1 MNRKSKMSNEERLD
15 AELKRLHNILPFL
28 WQDHEFHIAY
38 LTRDHGPQGQGF
50 ILGLENASCR
60 LLFARQSGSQTEAI
74 RDYVG
79 IKTAPFHPPNRSYS
93 APHGWYPL
101 SGLITWLTGVDFD
114 YVKDVDRDLENL
126 SEYLKLY
133 LDLILDVF
141 SDPAQLQ
148 QKLQRHQNAHKD
160 KPITV
165 PMLKEERA
173 RLQAA
178 GQDSSLEA
186 ALTNL
191 RGGKR

>member
-1 MNRKSKMSNEERLD
+1 MKKEPRLD
-15 AELKRLHNILPFL
+15 IELARIHDKLPFL
-28 WQDHEFHIAY
+28 WQDHGFHIAY
-38 LTRDHGPQGQGF
+38 LTRDLGPQGQGF
-50 ILGLENASCR
+50 IIGLENELFRLVFAKQAS
-60 LLFARQSGSQTEAI
+60 SQAEAI

-79 IKTAPFHPPNRSYS
+79 TKTARFDPPSRSYS

-101 SGLITWLTGVDFD
+101 SGLITLLTAVDYD
-114 YVKDVDRDLENL
+114 YIKDVDQDIENL

-141 SDPAQLQ
+141 SDPAELH
-148 QKLQRHQNAHKD
+148 QKLQRHQNTHRDRAV
-160 KPITV
+160 TMQ
-165 PMLKEERA
+165 MLWEERA